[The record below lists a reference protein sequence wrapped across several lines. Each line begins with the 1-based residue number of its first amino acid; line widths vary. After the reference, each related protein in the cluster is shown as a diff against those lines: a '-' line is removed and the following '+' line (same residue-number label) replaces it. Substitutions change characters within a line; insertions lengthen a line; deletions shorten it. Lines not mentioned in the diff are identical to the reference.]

1 MTIPTRLPSERP
13 RRIDE
18 IAAAARPYGIVI
30 RKSGTLGE
38 FSVKLKGRSHA
49 PLAYAPDLDEVWKL
63 VCDFVAALE
72 AGETPRTRGRLRS
85 AA

>member
-1 MTIPTRLPSERP
+1 LTPPKLPKERP

-30 RKSGTLGE
+30 RKSGLLGE
-38 FSVKLKGRSHA
+38 YSVKMRGRSHA
-49 PLAYAPDLDEVWKL
+49 PLAYAPDLDGVWRL
-63 VCDFVAALE
+63 VCELVEALT
-72 AGETPRTRGRLRS
+72 AGEKPRARGRT